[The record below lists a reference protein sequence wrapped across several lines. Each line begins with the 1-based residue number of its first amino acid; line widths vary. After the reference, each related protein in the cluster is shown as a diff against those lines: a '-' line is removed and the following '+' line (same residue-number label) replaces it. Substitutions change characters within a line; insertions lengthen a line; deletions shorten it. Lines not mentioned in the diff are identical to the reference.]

1 MQDILGES
9 LQKIKRKR
17 MNKTRL
23 VAILLALSLLVS
35 LDVFW
40 TLRQPG
46 LTLAGDA
53 DCGITEHTHD
63 DRCQRGGASC
73 RFQEHTHTIECYAD
87 KTADVETPL
96 DWQNLFKDYPY
107 TGSLSKDLVGI
118 AKTQVGYAESRLNF
132 EVNQKGVRHGYTR
145 YGAWYG
151 VPYSSW
157 SATFVSFCLHYA
169 GANFEEFPIN
179 TGAFSM
185 AEQWKQLG
193 KYAPA
198 VQYTPVCGDLVFFKD
213 NTVGIVAEVQQAT
226 IYVIRGD
233 VENAVQ
239 GGFVSINDASI
250 AGWGLVNQAIS
261 KDVLLDISNG
271 PAIFIVEET
280 TVQTKVRTYSLR
292 SSRSAQNLLA
302 YLETNEG
309 SYFYTLL
316 DKNNQELPKDDQGH
330 YIVIADTGYK
340 LTISFT
346 APKGFT
352 PGTYQY
358 QVPDGLIVDG
368 GAGDFVLKD
377 GTNVGSWTV
386 TDAGLITLVFNEHI
400 NSHTDITI
408 SATLGIHFPMQE
420 EPLDFDGKISVVVQ
434 KQPEESGD
442 TRLTKWGVQG
452 SDETEG
458 KTDAGKI
465 YWNVNI
471 VGNKDSNIP
480 GSVIS
485 DRIVH
490 GEWIGNQSYTQ
501 SDMAAG
507 LRFGASDPNWNWYSW
522 TVYPGDPNLTWTETG
537 WSYVMPETIQ
547 SWNGEVKLGNEGW
560 IYYID
565 YSSTPD
571 TTNTPGTLYYMNRV
585 TVDNQ
590 YYDGGTNFS
599 HGEVLGEVVKTGTFY
614 TDAESG
620 AFLWEL
626 QVTIPGRKEGQKG
639 EYHWYLMDYMYL
651 LNGEGYN
658 AGRVENDAHLAMVT
672 ATFNGTTIPVPRV
685 QDATSEDLFAW
696 DNGWSPSQ
704 DGITY
709 GREISFLSRCRC
721 NEHNCQFWQTGCGEY
736 WIQKEDGTWT
746 TNGFCQCWTNTENVV
761 FTFVYKTR
769 DISMVSGYGGLGYQ
783 LLNIAELYYKP
794 NGGAEGAMVSNAQAS
809 VPIPGVF
816 KKELTHDF
824 NGYTANYKVT
834 VNESKLVLTNGTP
847 LTIHDVMTDTL
858 AYISGSLVITAEDV
872 YGNITTLQQ
881 GIDYTVTYDGTGN
894 QTDNKGKEVHVLDI
908 VILHPQP
915 VMYVL
920 DYDTT
925 LLFPE
930 HVTSG
935 IKYTN
940 AATITLWGESITDNT
955 VEKVYADINIAAKS
969 YKVEMF
975 KTSALTGEPLGGA
988 TFGLFNAQGGLIT
1001 TAVTDSNGQLVF
1013 KTNIVEGIILRE
1025 HVLYYMQELR
1035 APTGYQ
1041 LDDTK
1046 YWFCFCSET
1055 TDTCETCKEVLAD
1068 TDAIRIPFEQIGKVH
1083 ATNILMDYDL
1093 PETGGSGITLWL
1105 HVGVLLISIPL
1116 VYKFILRRKRERR
1129 RVG

>member
-9 LQKIKRKR
+9 LRKMKRIR
-17 MNKTRL
+17 IRRTRL
-23 VAILLALSLLVS
+23 IAMLLALSLLVS

-40 TLRQPG
+40 TLRRPG
-46 LTLAGDA
+46 LTLAGNA
-53 DCGITEHTHD
+53 DCKITEHTHD
-63 DRCQRGGASC
+63 ESCQEGANC
-73 RFQEHTHTIECYAD
+73 RYQEHTHTIECYAD
-87 KTADVETPL
+87 KTADVETQL

-107 TGSLSKDLVGI
+107 TGNLSQDLVGI
-118 AKTQVGYAESRLNF
+118 AKTQVGYTESRLNF

-151 VPYSSW
+151 TPYGGW

-169 GANFEEFPIN
+169 GADSEEFPLN

-198 VQYTPVCGDLVFFKD
+198 LQYTPVCGDLVFFKD
-213 NTVGIVAEVQQAT
+213 NTVGIVAEVQHAS

-239 GGFVSINDASI
+239 GSFLSMADASI
-250 AGWGLVNQAIS
+250 AGWGLLHQSVS

-271 PAIFIVEET
+271 PAFFIMEGE
-280 TVQTKVRTYSLR
+280 TVQKKAARTYSLR
-292 SSRSAQNLLA
+292 SSRTVQDLLS
-302 YLETNEG
+302 YLEVNEG
-309 SYFYTLL
+309 NYFFTLL
-316 DKNNQELPKDDQGH
+316 DKNNQERPKDDQGH

-368 GAGDFVLKD
+368 GAGDFILKD

-386 TDAGLITLVFNEHI
+386 TDTGLITLVFNEHI
-400 NSHTDITI
+400 HSHTEITI

-442 TRLTKWGVQG
+442 TRVTKWGVQG
-452 SDETEG
+452 SEETEG

-471 VGNKDSNIP
+471 MGNKDSNIP
-480 GSVIS
+480 GTVVS
-485 DRIVH
+485 DKIIH
-490 GEWIGNQSYTQ
+490 GEWIGNQSYTE

-507 LRFGASDPNWNWYSW
+507 LRFGVSDPNWNWYSW
-522 TVYPGDPNLTWTETG
+522 TVYPGDPNLIWTEAG

-547 SWNGEVKLGNEGW
+547 SWKGEVKLGNEGW

-571 TTNTPGTLYYMNRV
+571 STNTPGTLYYMNRI
-585 TVDNQ
+585 TADNQ
-590 YYDGGTNFS
+590 YYDGGANFS
-599 HGEVLGEVVKTGTFY
+599 HGEVLGEVVKNGIFY
-614 TDAESG
+614 TDAQSG

-651 LNGEGYN
+651 LTGEGSN

-672 ATFNGTTIPVPRV
+672 ATYNGTTIPVPRV
-685 QDATSEDLFAW
+685 QNATSEDLFAW

-709 GREISFLSRCRC
+709 GREISILSRCRC
-721 NEHNCQFWQTGCGEY
+721 NEDNCQFWQNGCAEY
-736 WIQKEDGTWT
+736 WVQREDGTWT
-746 TNGFCQCWTNTENVV
+746 TNGFCQCWTTTENVV
-761 FTFVYKTR
+761 FTFVYKTQ
-769 DISMVSGYGGLGYQ
+769 DISTVSVYGGLGYQ

-794 NGGAEGAMVSNAQAS
+794 NGGAEGAMVSSAQAS

-834 VNESKLVLTNGTP
+834 VNESKLALTNGTP

-872 YGNITTLQQ
+872 QGNITTLQQ
-881 GIDYTVTYDGTGN
+881 GIDYTVDYDGTGN
-894 QTDNKGKEVHVLDI
+894 QTDNKGNEVHVLDI

-915 VMYVL
+915 VMYIL

-930 HVTSG
+930 HVTGG

-940 AATITLWGESITDNT
+940 AATITLWGDSITDNT

-988 TFGLFNAQGGLIT
+988 TFGLYNAQGGLIT
-1001 TAVTDSNGQLVF
+1001 TAVTDQNGQLLF

-1035 APTGYQ
+1035 APAGYQ

-1046 YWFCFCSET
+1046 YWFCFCDET
-1055 TDTCETCKEVLAD
+1055 TATCATCMAVSTD
-1068 TDAIRIPFEQIGKVH
+1068 TDVMRIPFEQIGKVH
-1083 ATNILMDYDL
+1083 ATNVLMNYDL
-1093 PETGGSGITLWL
+1093 PATGGSGIIPLL
-1105 HVGVLLISIPL
+1105 LVGVLLISIPL
-1116 VYKFILRRKRERR
+1116 VYRFILRRKRERR
-1129 RVG
+1129 GVG